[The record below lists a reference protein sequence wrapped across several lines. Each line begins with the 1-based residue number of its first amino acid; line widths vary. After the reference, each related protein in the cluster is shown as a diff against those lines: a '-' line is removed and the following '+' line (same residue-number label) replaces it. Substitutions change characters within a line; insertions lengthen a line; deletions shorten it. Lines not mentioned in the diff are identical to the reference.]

1 MKDRIRQIME
11 NLHMNQGAFASHLGT
26 SPATINS
33 IYTGRTRPTLAIV
46 DSIKQ
51 RIPNINL
58 EWLMY
63 GVGSMYAT
71 NTTAGSAM
79 ADGEQTLDFTNS
91 ATPSA
96 SDGAVNQTA
105 LSGQQ
110 RGESYLDFSDE
121 TSAPT
126 PYQNAP
132 RRQQEVVRADLKFL
146 DKPQRKIKEIRI
158 FFDDGTYESF
168 ESKK

>member
-1 MKDRIRQIME
+1 
-11 NLHMNQGAFASHLGT
+11 MNQGAFASHLGT

-71 NTTAGSAM
+71 NTTAGNAM

-91 ATPSA
+91 ATSSA

-105 LSGQQ
+105 MSGQQ
-110 RGESYLDFSDE
+110 RGESYLDFTDE

-126 PYQNAP
+126 PYQNVQ
-132 RRQQEVVRADLKFL
+132 RRQPEVVRADMKYI